1 MNAGGAGYHK
11 QHKYRAQRTHCANGH
26 WHPSKAEA
34 KRCDELHI
42 LQKAGEISRLE
53 FEPPFPVTI
62 NGVKVCTYK
71 ADFSYFTRDERV
83 IEDVKG
89 LKTPVYR
96 LKKKLV
102 EAFYPGVKI
111 VEVK

>member
-1 MNAGGAGYHK
+1 MKHRGVGSN
-11 QHKYRAQRTHCANGH
+11 HKYRAQRTYCANGH

-42 LQKAGEISRLE
+42 LQRAGEISRLE
-53 FEPPFPVTI
+53 FEPAFPISI

-71 ADFSYFTRDERV
+71 ADFSYFTNESRV

-89 LKTPVYR
+89 VLTPVYR

-102 EAFYPGVKI
+102 EAFYQGVKI
-111 VEVK
+111 VEVR

>member
-1 MNAGGAGYHK
+1 MARGGGQ
-11 QHKYRAQRTHCANGH
+11 QHKYRAQRTYCANGH

-53 FEPPFPVTI
+53 REPSFPISI

-71 ADFSYFTRDERV
+71 ADFSYFTKDERV

-89 LKTPVYR
+89 VLTPVYR

-102 EAFYPGVKI
+102 EAFYQGVKI
-111 VEVK
+111 VEVR